1 LDPHATRHCRHPH
14 RSELVGDHLVLRF
27 AEKKRRPAWPP
38 FLIGPKKA
46 DSIPKKENFMKKCDE
61 VMTKNPI
68 CCLPNDTTAKAA
80 QLMKSG
86 NIGSIPVIETEKT
99 KKLVG
104 IVTDRD
110 LALKIVSTGLDAK
123 STKVEA
129 VMTRKVVTCRA
140 DDDLQKALDAMSE
153 HQLRRLPVVDNE
165 NNILGIIAQADVATR
180 ANQPEKTAAM
190 VKEISQSTAK

>member
-1 LDPHATRHCRHPH
+1 M
-14 RSELVGDHLVLRF
+14 
-27 AEKKRRPAWPP
+27 
-38 FLIGPKKA
+38 
-46 DSIPKKENFMKKCDE
+46 NKCDE
-61 VMTKNPI
+61 VMTKTPV
-68 CCLPNDTTAKAA
+68 CCLPTDMATKVA

-86 NIGSIPVIETEKT
+86 NIGSIPVIENEQI

-110 LALKIVSTGLDAK
+110 LALKIIAEGRDAK

-153 HQLRRLPVVDNE
+153 HQLRRIPVVDND

-180 ANQPEKTAAM
+180 VNQPEKTAAM
-190 VKEISQSTAK
+190 VKEISQSNAN